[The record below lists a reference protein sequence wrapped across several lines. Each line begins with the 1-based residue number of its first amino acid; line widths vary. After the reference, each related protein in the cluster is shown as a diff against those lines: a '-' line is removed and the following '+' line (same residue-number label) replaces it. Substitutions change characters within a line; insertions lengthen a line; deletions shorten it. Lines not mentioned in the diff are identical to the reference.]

1 MIAITYECPNCHQH
15 SGHAENCPSWYDTE
29 PPAPRAGEWE
39 RVEHSPLPWRVIVDD
54 TGDPITGGYPSIC
67 ADRSLDT
74 TIIHVEGFHHEYWNS
89 HPSQP
94 VQVANA
100 QLIVNAVN
108 QHATLIKQRERLVD
122 LLRYLKDTAFAVH
135 VNDKHKPKAFAICE
149 HVVCQRACQA
159 WNEYLEKIATATI
172 EPETEVK

>member
-1 MIAITYECPNCHQH
+1 MTAKSKTGYPIIDDILESIA
-15 SGHAENCPSWYDTE
+15 PSDE
-29 PPAPRAGEWE
+29 SPASRAGE
-39 RVEHSPLPWRVIVDD
+39 RVKHSPLPWRVIVDD

-108 QHATLIKQRERLVD
+108 QHATLIKQRERLLR
-122 LLRYLKDTAFAVH
+122 LLRPVTSPTACYCAVMRDEKCWH
-135 VNDKHKPKAFAICE
+135 CE
-149 HVVCQRACQA
+149 AR
-159 WNEYLEKIATATI
+159 EILATI
-172 EPETEVK
+172 EQEGEAAR